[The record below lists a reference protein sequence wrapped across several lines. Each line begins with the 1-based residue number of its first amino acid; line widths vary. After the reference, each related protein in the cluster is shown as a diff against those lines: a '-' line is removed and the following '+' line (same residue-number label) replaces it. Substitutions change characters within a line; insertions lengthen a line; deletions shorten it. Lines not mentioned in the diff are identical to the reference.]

1 MAKHKFKVSCNY
13 QTYEAALAAEL
24 LSFQRSKK
32 KKLSLAAEYL
42 VGASTQFQ

>member
-32 KKLSLAAEYL
+32 KLSLAAEYL